1 MSEFKL
7 IPRARDVGVIVLAMT
22 LTLVFTLPAG
32 AIDLSGKSGKYR
44 LNLDTTLSWGGR
56 YRVEERDLAII
67 SPFEGGTAWSVN
79 GDDGNLNFDKG
90 DIVSNTLKA
99 TIDLAFSYNDF
110 ENHSLGFFVR
120 GSGFYDFA
128 LENGDL
134 ARTELTQEALD
145 WSGSRTELLD
155 AYAWWQFPFGEIR
168 VGQQVINWGESTFIQ
183 GGLSVINPIDVA
195 ALRVPGAELREA
207 FRPLG
212 MVWASFDLS
221 QSISVEAF
229 YEYEWEPI
237 IIDPPGTYFSTN
249 DFVGPGGETVFLA
262 FASFPDT
269 GESPF
274 FIQPPVDHPFLG
286 VPRGDTME
294 AEDGG
299 QYGLALR
306 WFLPNWG
313 GTEFGFYYMN
323 LHSRLPT
330 INGVSG
336 TIQGAGQAAAAG
348 QSAALAVYAFF
359 GIPPGL
365 SPEVDAIAAGAA
377 QAAGIDAF
385 ANTASWFTAYPEDI
399 KIYGLSWN
407 ATLGTSGIAF
417 QGEIS
422 YRQDNPLQA
431 DDVELLFAA
440 LSPIN
445 PAFQAMN
452 QVVPGGAGFAEEILG
467 YRLLD
472 TSQLQFTLTKI
483 FSNFLGADQ
492 GVILTE
498 FGFHK
503 VFDMPDKDV
512 LRFEGPGTYT
522 SGNPYMS
529 TNLPGAAHPGKPF
542 EEPVHFAD
550 DFSWGY
556 RLAGRLTYNN
566 VFGAWSLIPR
576 FAWQHDVSGVTP
588 GPGGSFIDGRKA
600 FTIGLQTTY
609 QNAWQVDLSYT
620 TYTGASR
627 YNLINDRDF
636 IGGFIKYSF

>member
-7 IPRARDVGVIVLAMT
+7 IPRARDVGVIVLAIT
-22 LTLVFTLPAG
+22 LTVVFAAPVG
-32 AIDLSGKSGKYR
+32 AIDLSSSTGKYR

-56 YRVEERDLAII
+56 YRMEDPDLAII

-99 TIDLAFSYNDF
+99 TIDLAFAYQDF
-110 ENHSLGFFVR
+110 EKHSIGFFAR

-128 LENGDL
+128 LEGDCCN
-134 ARTELTQEALD
+134 RTELTQEALD
-145 WSGSRTELLD
+145 WAGSRAELLD
-155 AYAWWQFPFGEIR
+155 AYAWWQFPGGEIR

-183 GGLSVINPIDVA
+183 GGLSVINPIDVS

-221 QSISVEAF
+221 SSVSVEGF
-229 YEYEWEPI
+229 YEYQWEPI
-237 IIDPPGTYFSTN
+237 VIDPPGTYFSTN
-249 DFVGPGGETVFLA
+249 DFVGPGGEFVFLQ

-269 GESPF
+269 GESPSF
-274 FIQPPVDHPFLG
+274 MIPPLDIPFMS
-286 VPRGDTME
+286 VPRGDTVE
-294 AEDGG
+294 PDDGG

-306 WFLPNWG
+306 WFLPSWG

-323 LHSRLPT
+323 IHSRLPT
-330 INGVSG
+330 INGVTGPASIVPEMTARG
-336 TIQGAGQAAAAG
+336 GAAALMFYYMVG
-348 QSAALAVYAFF
+348 V
-359 GIPPGL
+359 PPGV
-365 SPEVDAIAAGAA
+365 SPEIDALAA
-377 QAAGIDAF
+377 QAATAVGAAVYAES
-385 ANTASWFTAYPEDI
+385 ANWFTAYPEDI
-399 KIYGLSWN
+399 KLYGLSWN

-440 LSPIN
+440 LSPIS
-445 PAFQAMN
+445 PFLAATN
-452 QVVPGGAGFAEEILG
+452 QVAPGGVGFSEEIEG
-467 YRLLD
+467 FRRLD

-492 GVILTE
+492 GVLLTE
-498 FGFHK
+498 FGFNW

-522 SGNPYMS
+522 SGNPIN
-529 TNLPGAAHPGKPF
+529 TTIGAHVGKEWERP
-542 EEPVHFAD
+542 EHFAD

-556 RLAGRLTYNN
+556 RLVGRLTYNN
-566 VFGAWSLIPR
+566 AIGAWSLAPR
-576 FAWQHDVSGVTP
+576 FAWQHDVQGVTP
-588 GPGGSFIDGRKA
+588 GPGGSFIDGRRA
-600 FTIGLQTTY
+600 FTVGLQAGY

-620 TYTGASR
+620 SFSGASR

-636 IGGFIKYSF
+636 VGGFIKYSF